1 MSGSADEFAPDERV
15 SATTGPERDV
25 RSSEGRTR
33 RDARDE
39 KGSTKSKRKAAY
51 PRPRT
56 AQAYGAGVLLDAR
69 FADRAGISRD
79 GAAVEQVAHPARAA
93 AESGSSAS
101 DTWKPRAG
109 RADGSG
115 AAQVMEAGERSSSEA
130 SAGPAIRATTRRK
143 RAGDARGT
151 AVRPRA
157 ARTQRAAAGR
167 LPEAASDESS
177 EEQAG
182 ERFVAPT
189 PGLGVAVQRPRR
201 RGERE
206 PGGGDEPPSSSDED
220 GGSPPR
226 SPRDLDKPRDDG
238 PQSTSSLW
246 WGKRTIQE

>member
-51 PRPRT
+51 PRPHT

-69 FADRAGISRD
+69 FADRAAISRD

-143 RAGDARGT
+143 RGDRLEMEDDEAEEDADGAAPR
-151 AVRPRA
+151 RA
-157 ARTQRAAAGR
+157 ARGQRA
-167 LPEAASDESS
+167 
-177 EEQAG
+177 
-182 ERFVAPT
+182 VAP
-189 PGLGVAVQRPRR
+189 AAI
-201 RGERE
+201 EM
-206 PGGGDEPPSSSDED
+206 
-220 GGSPPR
+220 
-226 SPRDLDKPRDDG
+226 
-238 PQSTSSLW
+238 
-246 WGKRTIQE
+246 